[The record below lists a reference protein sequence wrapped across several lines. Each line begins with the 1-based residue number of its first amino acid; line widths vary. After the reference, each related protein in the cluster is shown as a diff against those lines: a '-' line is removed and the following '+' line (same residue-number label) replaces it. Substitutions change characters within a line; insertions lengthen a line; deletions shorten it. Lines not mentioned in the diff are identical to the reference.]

1 MHNFKELKIWQ
12 KALELSVDVYK
23 VTGLFPKE
31 DKFGLISQIKRSA
44 VSIPSNLAEG
54 AGRNSIKEFLYFLSV
69 ANGSSYELQTQLLIS
84 NKLNFLKDEVLESML
99 IELDEIQKMNY
110 NFQKTLKKNSLKAE
124 NKSQKKET
132 IEYIKSK
139 I

>member
-44 VSIPSNLAEG
+44 VSIPSNIAEG

-110 NFQKTLKKNSLKAE
+110 NFQKTLKKNSLKTE